1 MPGSWRYVK
10 ALRKNTPGVPGLWS
24 DKKKNEAIAV
34 YLATGSATL
43 TSEQINVPIH
53 TLNKW
58 KASTWWKDKVTEL
71 QKEDYDRLDTRLGKA
86 LDKALDEVMDRLEKG
101 ECMFDVRTGKVKRI
115 PAKLRDINTTF
126 TQLLDKRQ
134 LIRKQPTKI
143 VEQQSTAAQ
152 LQNLADQFT
161 KFVTGKLNEDRVI
174 DLVKDCIEGENV
186 VQLEDGSWGIK
197 DD

>member
-1 MPGSWRYVK
+1 MEAP
-10 ALRKNTPGVPGLWS
+10 RKNTPGVPGLWS

-161 KFVTGKLNEDRVI
+161 KFVTGKLNEDKVI